1 MAAVA
6 SIRCQQIGDVHS
18 DSFNARG
25 WDEAHMGTQSV
36 LRQIFG
42 FEAFRPGQKEVVD
55 SLMAGRNVLAVMP
68 TGSGKSLCYQVP
80 ALAMGGLAVVVS
92 PLVALM
98 QDQVQALK
106 LAGVEAE
113 TINSSASR
121 EDNIEIWRRVAAGE
135 VKILYLAPERLMTAQ
150 MISALKRL
158 DVRLIA
164 VDEAHCISQWG
175 ASFRPEYDALQNIAR
190 QFPGVPIGAFTA
202 TADQST
208 RQDIVNKMFSGKA
221 DEYVAG
227 FDRPNI
233 QLGASPKNDTKAQIL
248 EFLADHKNASGIVY
262 SLSRKSTEEWAAYL
276 KAKGFRAIAYHAGLL
291 PEVRADNQNLFM
303 TESAVV
309 VCATIAFGMGIDK
322 PDVRFVIH
330 ADLPSSLDAYYQ
342 EIGRAGRDGEAAHA
356 QMFYGQQ
363 DIMMRRRF
371 IDDEAGGE
379 ERRRRELQRLDALVA
394 YADAPSCRRQV
405 LLSYFGEDSAPCGNC
420 DICLDPSEM
429 MVGTA
434 DACKVIDA
442 VAQTGS
448 RFGAGYLADVL
459 LGQVTEKV
467 QSSGHFKLSVFG
479 IGKNQSRTHWQSITR
494 QMVAAGLLKK
504 NDDGFGGIVLT
515 RQGQLLL
522 KGEGEFKYRAETTRA
537 TRKDKR
543 TAAVAKIDPRSQ
555 NLLQV
560 LKALRLQLATKKRV
574 PAYVIFS
581 DRSLIDMAEKVPL
594 TKWDFAEVHG
604 VGDAKLEQFG
614 AVFLAEIAKYVQQ
627 TA

>member
-1 MAAVA
+1 MKTY
-6 SIRCQQIGDVHS
+6 
-18 DSFNARG
+18 
-25 WDEAHMGTQSV
+25 MGTQAV
-36 LRQIFG
+36 LSQVFG
-42 FEAFRPGQKEVVD
+42 FENFRPGQKEVVD

-98 QDQVQALK
+98 QDQVAALK

-121 EDNIEIWRRVAAGE
+121 EDNVEIWRRVAAGI

-150 MISALKRL
+150 MISALKKL

-175 ASFRPEYDALQNIAR
+175 ASFRPEYDALQNIA
-190 QFPGVPIGAFTA
+190 QEFPGVPIGAFTA

-208 RQDIVNKMFSGKA
+208 RQDIVKKMFGGKA

-233 QLGASPKNDTKAQIL
+233 QLGVAPKNETKKQIL
-248 EFLADHKNASGIVY
+248 EFLGDHKDESGIIY

-276 KAKGFRAIAYHAGLL
+276 KAQGFKAIAYHAGMS
-291 PEVRADNQNLFM
+291 PDARADNQNTFM
-303 TESAVV
+303 TEPSVI

-342 EIGRAGRDGEAAHA
+342 EIGRAGRDGEPAHA

-371 IDDEAGGE
+371 IDDEDSGE
-379 ERRRRELQRLDALVA
+379 ERRKRELQRLDSLVA
-394 YADAPSCRRQV
+394 YADANGCRRQV
-405 LLSYFGEDSAPCGNC
+405 LLNYFGEDPEPCGNC
-420 DICLDPSEM
+420 DMCLDPAEM
-429 MVGTA
+429 IDGA
-434 DACKVIDA
+434 DHARKVIEA
-442 VAQTGS
+442 VQQTGS

-459 LGQVTEKV
+459 LGQHTDKV
-467 QSSGHFKLSVFG
+467 QSTGHSKLLAFG
-479 IGKNQSRTHWQSITR
+479 LGADHSRTHWQSMVR
-494 QMVAAGLLKK
+494 QMLGAALLKK
-504 NDDGFGGIVLT
+504 NDDGYGGISLT
-515 RQGQLLL
+515 PRGLQLSKGQ
-522 KGEGEFKYRAETTRA
+522 GEFKYRAEAIRV
-537 TRKDKR
+537 TRKDKK
-543 TAAVAKIDPRSQ
+543 AALVAKIDPRAQ
-555 NLLQV
+555 DLLQV
-560 LKALRLQLATKKRV
+560 LKALRLKLATKRRV
-574 PAYVIFS
+574 PAYVIFP
-581 DRSLIDMAEKVPL
+581 DRTLIDMAQKIPL
-594 TKWDFAEVHG
+594 TKWDFAEVSG
-604 VGDAKLEQFG
+604 VGEAKLEQFG
-614 AVFLAEIAKYVQQ
+614 DIFLQEIKTFVQGQ
-627 TA
+627 